1 MSQASTTVAHDEAA
15 RRFSLS
21 LPGGKAVLAYERKGD
36 TLDLLHTSVPD
47 SDEGQGHGS
56 GLARAALDHARAN
69 KLKVIPSCP
78 FVRAFI
84 EKHPEY
90 RDLVVA

>member
-1 MSQASTTVAHDEAA
+1 MSQATMTVVHEEAA
-15 RRFSLS
+15 RRFVLQ
-21 LPGGKAVLAYERKGD
+21 LPGGTAILAYERKGD
-36 TLDLLHTSVPD
+36 TLDLLHTAVPD

-56 GLARAALDHARAN
+56 SLARAAVEYARAN

-90 RDLVVA
+90 RDLMAG